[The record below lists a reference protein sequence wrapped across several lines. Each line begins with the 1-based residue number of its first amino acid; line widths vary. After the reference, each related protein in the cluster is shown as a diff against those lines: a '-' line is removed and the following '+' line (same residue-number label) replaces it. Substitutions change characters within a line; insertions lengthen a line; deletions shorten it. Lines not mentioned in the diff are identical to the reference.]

1 MCAWAWVTGQSGG
14 FGDGGNGWGMSES
27 QRRGKNEDK
36 KAKKWFMPAEQRWRE
51 GFFYNWPFPSGP
63 RLPGW
68 EEETGGQRS
77 VWSLSLQHTHTHSHT
92 QRDRKD
98 GPDCG
103 GLQEHIMRVWDRG
116 DVETSINHHRLITVA
131 TALLLAGH
139 IIPKQ
144 NTHTI
149 TPKAPHTHKSL
160 TKTSEKTHT
169 HTHTHTVLYFSTC
182 EHQSRLAPG
191 PEALCG

>member
-1 MCAWAWVTGQSGG
+1 
-14 FGDGGNGWGMSES
+14 
-27 QRRGKNEDK
+27 
-36 KAKKWFMPAEQRWRE
+36 
-51 GFFYNWPFPSGP
+51 
-63 RLPGW
+63 
-68 EEETGGQRS
+68 
-77 VWSLSLQHTHTHSHT
+77 
-92 QRDRKD
+92 
-98 GPDCG
+98 
-103 GLQEHIMRVWDRG
+103 MRVWDRG